1 MTEPNKD
8 GMSMEGRNVG
18 ERPTATGGGMYE
30 LAH

>member
-8 GMSMEGRNVG
+8 EMSIERRNVG
-18 ERPTATGGGMYE
+18 ERLTTAEAGMYK

>member
-18 ERPTATGGGMYE
+18 KPTATGGGMYK